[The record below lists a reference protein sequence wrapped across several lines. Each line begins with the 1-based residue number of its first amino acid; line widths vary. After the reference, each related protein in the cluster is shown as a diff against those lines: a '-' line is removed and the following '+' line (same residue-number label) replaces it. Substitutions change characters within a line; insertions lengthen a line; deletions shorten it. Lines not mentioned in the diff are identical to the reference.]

1 MAKNEIL
8 TVKEAVH
15 KLQLSLLEGI
25 HNESLLFAAGSLISR
40 SDYEDVVIERSISN
54 HCGYPLCNNSLPLPS
69 DRTRKGR
76 YRISL
81 KEHKVYD
88 LNETYMYCSTDC
100 VVNSRTFAEFLQ
112 PERCDVSN
120 SDKIN
125 EILKLFGDLSLN
137 DRNGFGKKE
146 ELGFSDL
153 KIEEKLDVKMGKM
166 SLEDWIGP
174 SNAIEGYVPVIDR
187 SSKPSESSS
196 PSKHQKS
203 ESKSK
208 SARPKTDKSMLVN
221 DLDFTSTIIVGD
233 QIITP
238 ELSSSD
244 TKVKDCMLKLED
256 LERDKFNYP
265 KVSSG
270 PVQSGSELKELNEA
284 MSSLSVE
291 SQFGIPEMLY
301 DSAEN
306 VSNGVVNKS
315 KRELSIEKKAELN
328 EASLK
333 SSIKCSDTKK
343 LRRSVTWADEERT
356 SSTSRS
362 KTCEVHKMSD
372 APENVET
379 SSNFIVEDD
388 IGSIRLESAEAC
400 ALALSQAAE
409 AVASGEVDVTN
420 AVSEA
425 GIMIFPQPHEGDNN
439 SHKDENMTEL
449 DSVPLKWPTK
459 PGVLNSE
466 VFGPEDSWY
475 DPPPEGFSLNLSSF
489 ATMYMALFGWTTSS
503 FLAYIYGQDENSHEE
518 FSLVNGR
525 EYPYKIV
532 LSDGRSSEIKL
543 AMAGC
548 LSRALPK
555 VATDLRLKT
564 PISTIE
570 KEVGHL
576 LNTMSFVNALP
587 SFKLKQWLVIAILFI
602 DALSVCRIPG
612 VATHMRSERIL
623 LQKVFDDAQVRGEE
637 YEIMKDLLIPLGRV
651 PQFSAQSGA

>member
-1 MAKNEIL
+1 MVKNESI

-25 HNESLLFAAGSLISR
+25 HNESQLFAAGSLVSK
-40 SDYEDVVIERSISN
+40 SDYEDIVIERSISN
-54 HCGYPLCNNSLPLPS
+54 HCGYPLCNNSLPSNRP
-69 DRTRKGR
+69 RKGH

-100 VVNSRTFAEFLQ
+100 VVNSRTFSEFLQ
-112 PERCDVSN
+112 PERCDVSS

-125 EILKLFGDLSLN
+125 EILKLFGDS
-137 DRNGFGKKE
+137 NGLGKKE

-153 KIEEKLDVKMGKM
+153 KIEEKLDVKMGQM
-166 SLEDWIGP
+166 SLEEWIGP

-187 SSKPSESSS
+187 STKPSESSS
-196 PSKHQKS
+196 SSKHHKS

-208 SARPKTDKSMLVN
+208 SARQKTDKSKLVN

-233 QIITP
+233 QFNAP

-244 TKVKDCMLKLED
+244 SKLKDYRLKLEE
-256 LERDKFNYP
+256 LEKDKFKNL

-284 MSSLSVE
+284 MSNLSVE

-306 VSNGVVNKS
+306 VSNTVANKS

-333 SSIKCSDTKK
+333 SSMKCSDTKK
-343 LRRSVTWADEERT
+343 LRRSVTWADEEKT
-356 SSTSRS
+356 SSTSNN
-362 KTCEVHKMSD
+362 KICEVREMSD
-372 APENVET
+372 APKIAET
-379 SSNFIVEDD
+379 LSSLNVEDD

-425 GIMIFPQPHEGDNN
+425 GIVILPQPHETDNY
-439 SHKDENMTEL
+439 SHEDENMTEI
-449 DSVPLKWPTK
+449 DSVPLRWPKK

-475 DPPPEGFSLNLSSF
+475 DPPPEGFSLNLSPF
-489 ATMYMALFGWTTSS
+489 ATMYMAVFGWTTSS
-503 FLAYIYGQDENSHEE
+503 SLAYIYGQDESSHEE

-525 EYPYKIV
+525 DYPYKIV

-548 LSRALPK
+548 LGRALPEL
-555 VATDLRLKT
+555 ATYLKLKT

-576 LNTMSFVNALP
+576 MNTMSFVDALP
-587 SFKLKQWLVIAILFI
+587 SFKQKQWLVIAILFI

-612 VATHMRSERIL
+612 VAPLMRSARIQ
-623 LQKVFDDAQVRGEE
+623 LQKVFYDGQVSGEE

-651 PQFSAQSGA
+651 PQFYAQSGA